1 MPNRWKRERARD
13 YYHRQ
18 AKEMG
23 YRSRAAYKLKQLNNR
38 FHFLRKADRVL
49 DLGAAPGGW
58 LQVSVES
65 TPSESIIVGVD
76 VNDVSP
82 IETYYFETVIGDVK
96 KFDTLDRIK
105 KDYNE
110 KFNVVLSD
118 MAPNVSGIWELDHY
132 KQIHLA
138 RIALL
143 YAKDLLRKDGWFV
156 VKTFQG
162 SEHGK
167 FVSEV
172 KNIFKEVNVVK
183 PKASRRKSAEIYL
196 VAHVIRDNAEFS
208 EEFKEE
214 VQLLK

>member
-1 MPNRWKRERARD
+1 MPNRWKRERDRD
-13 YYHRQ
+13 YYHKQ

-23 YRSRAAYKLKQLNNR
+23 YRSRAAYKLKQLNKR
-38 FHFLRKADRVL
+38 FHFFQGANMVL

-65 TPSESIIVGVD
+65 TSPESTIVGVD
-76 VNDVSP
+76 INEISP
-82 IETYYFETVIGDVK
+82 VDFFNVETVIGDVEK
-96 KFDTLDRIK
+96 LDTLDRVK
-105 KDYNE
+105 RCYNE

-132 KQIHLA
+132 NQIFLA

-156 VKTFQG
+156 VKTFHG

-172 KNIFKEVNVVK
+172 KKIFKEVNIVK
-183 PKASRRKSAEIYL
+183 PKASRRKSAETYL
-196 VAHVIRDNAEFS
+196 VAHILRGNAEFS

-214 VQLLK
+214 IHLSK

>member
-13 YYHRQ
+13 YYHKQ

-38 FHFLRKADRVL
+38 FHFFQGANRVL

-65 TPSESIIVGVD
+65 TSSESIIVGVD
-76 VNDVSP
+76 IKEISTIGVFNV
-82 IETYYFETVIGDVK
+82 ETVIGDVK
-96 KFDTLDRIK
+96 KFDTLERIK
-105 KDYNE
+105 RDYDG

-118 MAPNVSGIWELDHY
+118 MAPHVSGIWELDHY
-132 KQIHLA
+132 KQIYLA

-143 YAKDLLRKDGWFV
+143 YAKDLLSRDGWFV

-172 KNIFKEVNVVK
+172 KNIFKEVNIFK
-183 PKASRRKSAEIYL
+183 PKASRRKSAETYL
-196 VAHVIRDNAEFS
+196 VAHILRGNAEFS
-208 EEFKEE
+208 DEFREG
-214 VQLLK
+214 VHLLK